1 MLSRR
6 AFLRRAGTAAVG
18 LVIPHSVVWSREQ
31 TWRVTGRD
39 VPELVS
45 FDRAMQEI
53 MQRYSIPNGAL
64 AIAYNDRLLLARG
77 YSWNDGGITTQPD
90 TLFRIASVSK
100 PFTATGVLLLAQ
112 EGKLD
117 LDGAVVDLVDLS
129 AKQGTPD
136 PRLGQITVRMLL
148 QHLAG
153 WDRDLTFDPMFET
166 WRIEQGLGIDGPVT
180 QQDIIGFM
188 SGEPLQYDPGTR
200 FAYSNYG
207 YMLLGRVIEAA
218 SRQSYETYI
227 QDHVLRPIGITQ
239 MQLAGATREE
249 RLENEVEYFSQGT
262 VQPYDAFNIRLMD
275 AHGGWLASTI
285 DLVRFGALH
294 EKLLNRTY
302 LDIMFGEPLIGVG
315 ESGIYYGCGWHVQ
328 VVDGSRVGAWH
339 AGTLSGTTAALELRG
354 SGVTW
359 AILFNELNEHDVN
372 AYFDDIGYWMELAG
386 SQVRSPPEGEAF

>member
-1 MLSRR
+1 
-6 AFLRRAGTAAVG
+6 
-18 LVIPHSVVWSREQ
+18 
-31 TWRVTGRD
+31 
-39 VPELVS
+39 
-45 FDRAMQEI
+45 MQEI